1 MQPFSYMLFFIL
13 VSILFPDNFKYEEGD
28 WFTLS
33 NPESINSITSTNDEI
48 IFCSDNGIFKYNM
61 VTSSFNYQEE
71 YLREFDDSKSLIV
84 HYDDYRDYLWYLNE
98 NSLNYKPRISSFWR
112 KIDFYEINLST
123 YRNIINIGSD
133 YNYIYL
139 DLGNTYKILNPITGK
154 IIEEQDLVINI
165 DNINWSSSINNNY
178 NNFDLTKYYSFEGY
192 NVVSNNLINNNGIN
206 LNVTA
211 VFKDKYHD
219 LWVGTDK
226 GEIFYCDS
234 KMNSIKKIKSIPLIT
249 DISMSYYDEYGN
261 WWFSSNDNVII
272 NEKISIG
279 DESIFFSRWIENE
292 NEWINYTNRNFRHIF
307 SRDISSF
314 ERLDNWL
321 YIGTNKGL
329 IIYEINTKKSFLI
342 DTKKG
347 LLSNEVN
354 DIVYLNNNIYI
365 ATNNGINILSTF
377 GNILLSIDVFNYFNN
392 SNIYDFNI
400 SEDKF
405 IISSELGLFE
415 YIYDL
420 NKIDLITEKKYLKA
434 FINKDKDF
442 ILSRRNKIFKVS
454 EEDRQL
460 LISLDKIKDVCFCNN
475 YLWINNINKSILF
488 NLNNNKSF
496 SYYQSDGIIGSVIN
510 HIGCDDSWVWFST
523 NKGISMYNWSKYHNN
538 ER

>member
-13 VSILFPDNFKYEEGD
+13 FSILFSNNFKYEEGD

-61 VTSSFNYQEE
+61 LTSSFNYEEE

-84 HYDDYRDYLWYLNE
+84 HYDEYRDYLWYLNE
-98 NSLNYKPRISSFWR
+98 NNLNYKPRISSFWR
-112 KIDFYEINLST
+112 KIDFYEIGLST
-123 YRNIINIGSD
+123 HRNIMNIGSD
-133 YNYIYL
+133 YSHIYL

-154 IIEEQDLVINI
+154 IIEEQDLVIDINS
-165 DNINWSSSINNNY
+165 INWSSSINYDY
-178 NNFDLTKYYSFEGY
+178 NNFDLTKYHSFEDY
-192 NVVSNNLINNNGIN
+192 NVISNNLINSNGLN

-234 KMNSIKKIKSIPLIT
+234 KMSSIEKIKSIPIIT
-249 DISMSYYDEYGN
+249 DINMSYYDKYGN
-261 WWFSSNDNVII
+261 WWFTSKDNVMI

-279 DESIFFSRWIENE
+279 DELIFFSRWIEDG
-292 NEWINYTNRNFRHIF
+292 NEWINYTNSNFRHIY
-307 SRDISSF
+307 SSDITSF

-329 IIYEINTKKSFLI
+329 IIFEINTKKSFLI

-347 LLSNEVN
+347 LISNEIN
-354 DIVYLNNNIYI
+354 DIMYLNNNIYI

-377 GNILLSIDVFNYFNN
+377 GNILLSIDILNYFNN
-392 SNIYDFNI
+392 YNIYDFSFNQN
-400 SEDKF
+400 KF

-420 NKIDLITEKKYLKA
+420 NKIEQITEKKYLKA
-434 FINKDKDF
+434 FINQDNDF
-442 ILSRRNKIFKVS
+442 ILSKRNKIFKVTPES
-454 EEDRQL
+454 REL
-460 LISLDKIKDVCFCNN
+460 LISLDRIKDLCLCNN

-496 SYYQSDGIIGSVIN
+496 TYYKSDGIVGNIIN

-523 NKGISMYNWSKYHNN
+523 DKGISMYNWSKYHNN
-538 ER
+538 EK